1 MERDLE
7 GPLIQSAPVNDN
19 NLVISNAAHHWSPLI
34 RNNWEIEGYFPII
47 HRGKNLVSLAPMTL
61 HHRNQLPWFNK
72 FKLFRPVDCSFNRAI
87 ERPFIFILRRLT
99 VSVAPS
105 LGSNQPWCCPKT
117 LSKYN
122 LKRKIIFKIIS
133 LSLSLSK
140 ILIKN
145 CSRHGRRKDECEGKI
160 NERETRK
167 LLLFELKLN
176 GKI

>member
-87 ERPFIFILRRLT
+87 QRSFIFILRRLT
-99 VSVAPS
+99 VFVAPS

-122 LKRKIIFKIIS
+122 LKKKLYS
-133 LSLSLSK
+133 NALV

-145 CSRHGRRKDECEGKI
+145 CSLHGRRKDECEGKI

>member
-87 ERPFIFILRRLT
+87 ERSFIFILHRLT
-99 VSVAPS
+99 VFVAPS

-122 LKRKIIFKIIS
+122 LKKKNYIQA

-145 CSRHGRRKDECEGKI
+145 CSRHGRRKDEWGGKI

>member
-87 ERPFIFILRRLT
+87 ERSFIFILHRLT
-99 VSVAPS
+99 VFVAPS

-122 LKRKIIFKIIS
+122 LKKKNYIQA

-140 ILIKN
+140 NPYQKLFPT
-145 CSRHGRRKDECEGKI
+145 REEEGRMGGGKI